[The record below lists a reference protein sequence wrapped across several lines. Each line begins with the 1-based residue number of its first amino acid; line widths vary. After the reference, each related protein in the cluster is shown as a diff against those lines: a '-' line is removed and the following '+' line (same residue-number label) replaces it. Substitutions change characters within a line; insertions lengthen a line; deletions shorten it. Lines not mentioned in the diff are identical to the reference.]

1 MNNIIKSILGA
12 LLIAVFSKTV
22 AQLSETDPLFIAL
35 QKGDSLMFDVGF
47 NTCDVAIFDSLMHED
62 LEFYH
67 DQAGIIRSKADF
79 LDNTENG
86 LCNLDYQPIRRLDRE
101 SLQVFPL
108 NNDGQLYG
116 AIQMG
121 THRFYARYPGKS
133 DELTSAATFTHLW
146 LLEDG
151 QWRISRVISY
161 NHYSPQ

>member
-1 MNNIIKSILGA
+1 MHAVTNCRATNYKLGEMNFLTVKLKAGRIIPA
-12 LLIAVFSKTV
+12 LATTTAAIAG
-22 AQLSETDPLFIAL
+22 L
-35 QKGDSLMFDVGF
+35 QTLEVIKVLKQ
-47 NTCDVAIFDSLMHED
+47 HED

-116 AIQMG
+116 TIQMG